1 MSIEILKPVISRGYS
16 EICNDIQKLVMRRI
30 EASSIDILA
39 DYITDDRGY
48 VENYCNKYG
57 IDLVEV
63 LTGSEE
69 VKGKVGLRLIENEI
83 MSLLGDKSRYDTEI
97 KSLSISPIRITNGI
111 ENCGWLALF
120 SSPNNLAWFVKRTD
134 KFIESLEQNERSNEW
149 YDYIVDTISNIK
161 DNWIDPQNVK
171 PDIEMYHALMA
182 LEVDEPVKDLLVK

>member
-1 MSIEILKPVISRGYS
+1 MNIEILKPVISRGYR
-16 EICNDIQKLVMRRI
+16 EICNDIQELVMRRI
-30 EASSIDILA
+30 EASSVDILA
-39 DYITDDRGY
+39 DYITSNRAY
-48 VENYCNKYG
+48 VESYCNKYG
-57 IDLVEV
+57 IYLVEV
-63 LTGSEE
+63 LTGREE
-69 VKGKVGLRLIENEI
+69 YKGKVGLKLIENEI

-120 SSPNNLAWFVKRTD
+120 NSPNNLAWFVKRTD
-134 KFIESLEQNERSNEW
+134 KFIESLDTNNEW

-171 PDIEMYHALMA
+171 PDVEMYHALMA

>member
-1 MSIEILKPVISRGYS
+1 MNIEILKLVISRGYR
-16 EICNDIQKLVMRRI
+16 EICNDIQELVMRRI
-30 EASSIDILA
+30 EASSVDILA
-39 DYITDDRGY
+39 DYITSDRAY
-48 VENYCNKYG
+48 VESYCNKYG

-69 VKGKVGLRLIENEI
+69 YKGKVGLRLIENEI

-111 ENCGWLALF
+111 ENCPWLALF
-120 SSPNNLAWFVKRTD
+120 NSPNNLAWFVKRTD
-134 KFIESLEQNERSNEW
+134 KFIESLDTNNEW